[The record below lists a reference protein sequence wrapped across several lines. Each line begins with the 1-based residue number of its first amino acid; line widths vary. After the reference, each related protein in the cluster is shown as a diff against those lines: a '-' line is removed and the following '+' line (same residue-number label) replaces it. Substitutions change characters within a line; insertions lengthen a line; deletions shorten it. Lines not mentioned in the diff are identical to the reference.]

1 MPLPVLVLLA
11 VQPNKRR
18 RSGPGKSYL
27 QEFLVRGTFYE
38 DASDEEDEDEEEG
51 EAIPVP
57 NTFWVASEKLLETV
71 ERTAVKKALKDRMDC
86 VWKEL

>member
-1 MPLPVLVLLA
+1 MQHFAWPLFF
-11 VQPNKRR
+11 RR

-57 NTFWVASEKLLETV
+57 NTFWVTSEKLLETV
-71 ERTAVKKALKDRMDC
+71 ERTAVKKALKGRMDC